1 MCSRN
6 PLVTLCVSDRSRCG
20 TVLLLSRRFCTE
32 RDLEK
37 EFFDTREISH
47 GDLAKGSVVK
57 SLRRNLARRPLLEIL
72 YRDLGHRSLAEI
84 LFPHRDIA
92 EKLLEILCAV
102 AISCRD
108 LVWRSRVE
116 TFVQISCAEISY
128 RELARDL
135 AQRFPTAVL
144 AREPL

>member
-47 GDLAKGSVVK
+47 GDPAKGSVVK
-57 SLRRNLARRPLLEIL
+57 SLRRNLATETSYNRHLAQRALTEIL
-72 YRDLGHRSLAEI
+72 YRGLAKRSPTDLAKRALKERAC
-84 LFPHRDIA
+84 
-92 EKLLEILCAV
+92 K
-102 AISCRD
+102 
-108 LVWRSRVE
+108 
-116 TFVQISCAEISY
+116 EIS
-128 RELARDL
+128 
-135 AQRFPTAVL
+135 
-144 AREPL
+144 